1 MQSLGKSFK
10 TNACWR
16 LNASTTGFNDRMKS
30 VVCERVSPI
39 VVINDLHEY
48 YIEHIRLETS

>member
-39 VVINDLHEY
+39 VLIYDLHEY
-48 YIEHIRLETS
+48 YIEHIRLKTS

>member
-16 LNASTTGFNDRMKS
+16 LSASTTGFNDRMKS

-39 VVINDLHEY
+39 VAINDLHEY
-48 YIEHIRLETS
+48 YIEHTRLETS